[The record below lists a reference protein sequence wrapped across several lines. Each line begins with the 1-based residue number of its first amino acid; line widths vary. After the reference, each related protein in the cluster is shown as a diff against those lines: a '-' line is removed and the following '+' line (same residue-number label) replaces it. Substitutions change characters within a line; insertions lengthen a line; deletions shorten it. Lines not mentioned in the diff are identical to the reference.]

1 MSPELLLSL
10 LAVPAA
16 VVALVMAGAGLRPQP
31 RQTAQ
36 VWFAIGLVLLAVETL
51 IGGLGGIASE
61 MEAVRRWEIARSGV
75 KALALA
81 PWVLFSL
88 SYSRGDQGGKA
99 SRRWKLWV
107 GASLFLAGLVGAF
120 PAAVIAPLD
129 SSSPSFQVGFLGFVV
144 SLASLSAAIAV
155 MTNLEKTYRHAMGVM
170 RWRIKYIVLGVG
182 LLFGFRLFASSQTL
196 LHGVGNP
203 LLQQLQAP
211 VLLLAC
217 GLIAVALR
225 RTQAFAVDVYPSHAF
240 LYRSLTLLLAG
251 IYLVVVG
258 LLGRLVSWL
267 GGDAA
272 VPLKILFGLVALTL
286 LAVGGMSNR
295 VRQWLKQ
302 FVSHHLRRPAY
313 DYRKVWATFTAR
325 TTSLVD
331 DAAYSRAVVMWVSE
345 TFEVLSASLWL
356 LDESRERLRFGSST
370 SLVNV
375 AARELE
381 EDSGDL
387 RELLPDLVR
396 QRDPIN
402 LDHAKG
408 REVDF
413 LRKLHPGILADG
425 GDRTCLCLAVGKEL
439 LGVLLVGD
447 RVGGLELSQEDHE
460 LLRYVGDQVAA
471 GLLNLQLSRRLVR
484 AKEME
489 AFQTMSAFFVHDL
502 KNTASSLSLMFQN
515 LEEHFADPEFRA
527 DAIRAVGKS
536 VQHLNDLIGRLG
548 MLRQELK
555 LQPVDSDLAVVVE
568 QALAET
574 GRPGH
579 VTLEKNLRPVTP
591 VRLDPGQIHK
601 VVQNLILNAQD
612 AVASGGHVQIHTR
625 AEKDWA
631 VLTVVDD
638 GCGMSPDFLRKSLFR
653 PFQTTKKRGLGIG
666 MFQSKLIVEA
676 HQGRVEVEST
686 LGQGTTVR
694 VLLPLAHRI

>member
-1 MSPELLLSL
+1 MSSELLLSL

-16 VVALVMAGAGLRPQP
+16 LVALAVAGAALRPQP

-51 IGGLGGIASE
+51 VGGLGGVSLGVA
-61 MEAVRRWEIARSGV
+61 AVRRWEMARLGV
-75 KALALA
+75 AALMLA
-81 PWVLFSL
+81 PWVLFSQ
-88 SYSRGDQGGKA
+88 SYSRADQGGKG
-99 SRRWKLWV
+99 SPRWKPWLA
-107 GASLFLAGLVGAF
+107 ASLALTALVGAF
-120 PAAVIAPLD
+120 PAAVMAPLD
-129 SSSPSFQVGFLGFVV
+129 SSQPPFQLGPVGFVV
-144 SLASLSAAIAV
+144 SLASLSTAIV
-155 MTNLEKTYRHAMGVM
+155 VLTNLEKTYRHAMGVM
-170 RWRIKYIVLGVG
+170 RWRIKYVVLGVG
-182 LLFGFRLFASSQTL
+182 LLFVFRLFAASQTL
-196 LHGVGNP
+196 LHGVVNP
-203 LLQQLQAP
+203 LLQRLDAP

-217 GLIAVALR
+217 GLIGVALR

-240 LYRSLTLLLAG
+240 LFRSLTLLLAG
-251 IYLVVVG
+251 IYLVVAG
-258 LLGRLVSWL
+258 LLGRVVSRM

-272 VPLKILFGLVALTL
+272 LPLTVLFILVALTL
-286 LAVGGMSNR
+286 LAVGGLSNR

-325 TTSLVD
+325 TTSQVD
-331 DAAYSRAVVMWVSE
+331 ETAYCRAVVMWVSE
-345 TFEVLSASLWL
+345 TFEVLSASIWL
-356 LDESRERLRFGSST
+356 LDETRERLRFGSST

-375 AARELE
+375 DARELE
-381 EDSGDL
+381 QSSGDL
-387 RELLPDLVR
+387 RELLPDLVKQR
-396 QRDPIN
+396 QPIN
-402 LDHAKG
+402 LDHARG
-408 REVDF
+408 REVNF
-413 LRKLHPGILADG
+413 LRRLHPGILADG
-425 GDRTCLCLAVGKEL
+425 GDRTSLCLSVGEEF

-447 RVGGLELSQEDHE
+447 RVGGLELSPEDHE

-502 KNTASSLSLMFQN
+502 KNTATSLSLMLQN

-555 LQPVDSDLAVVVE
+555 LQPVEVDLATVVE

-574 GRPGH
+574 GQPSH
-579 VTLEKNLRPVTP
+579 VTVEKNLRPVNP
-591 VRLDPGQIHK
+591 VRLDPDQIHK
-601 VVQNLILNAQD
+601 VVQNLVLNAQD
-612 AVASGGHVQIHTR
+612 AVASGGNVRIHTL

-631 VLTVVDD
+631 VLTVTDD
-638 GCGMSPDFLRKSLFR
+638 GCGMSPDFVRRSLFR

-666 MFQSKLIVEA
+666 LFQSKLIVEA
-676 HQGRVEVEST
+676 HQGRLEVEST

-694 VLLPLAHRI
+694 VLLPLANRI